1 MALHL
6 IWWGGVS
13 VFPLNLELTNLAML
27 TGYLAI
33 ANDLP
38 VSNLSSGTLGLC
50 GSTQL
55 FR

>member
-6 IWWGGVS
+6 IWEGVAQF
-13 VFPLNLELTNLAML
+13 FPLNLELTNLARL
-27 TGYLAI
+27 AGYLAI
-33 ANDLP
+33 TNDLP
-38 VSNLSSGTLGLC
+38 VSNLSSGTLDSC